1 MTAGSRLLRAASA
14 LALSSTVLATSS
26 GLALLSAG
34 VAEAAPVSRVEVR
47 GNQRVEA
54 DTIRNLLAIRP
65 GQNATDADLDEGVRK
80 LYSTGLFSD
89 VRINQQGGTVTV
101 SVDENLI
108 VNQVLFQ
115 GNSKLKDE
123 QLTAAIQ
130 TSPRAAF
137 SQATADNDVNS
148 IRDAYTRIG
157 RSDATVS
164 VRTVPIENNRV
175 NVLFDV
181 NEGDRTKIGSINFVG
196 NNAFG
201 DGRLKE
207 VIALRESG
215 ILSFLQRNDV
225 YDGDRLRADEETLR
239 RFYFNRGYAD
249 FRIVSAT
256 ADLDEAQNK
265 YFITFTVEE
274 GERYTFGNVSVD
286 SAIPGV
292 DGQSLQGQLKTQP
305 GDVYSAQRIEESLVA
320 LTNRVAESGFA
331 FAQVTPRGDRDFTNR
346 TISVNYVIDQ
356 GPRAYIERLEV
367 RGNTKTRD
375 YVIRREFDVSE
386 GDAFNQ
392 VLVQRAKQRLERL
405 GFFDKVNISTAPGSE
420 PDRVVVVV
428 DVAEKSTGE
437 FSIGGGYTTGGESE
451 GPVAEIGITE
461 RNFLGRGQF
470 VKVSA
475 GFGVDTQSYQL
486 SFTEPY
492 FLGRRLAAG
501 FDVYTTRNSSE
512 TYDVERTGGDLRVA
526 APITTELTAQVAYNF
541 KSEKFGDNNGVTLG
555 RYFVNDDGQFI
566 DPATNLVV
574 AAPIAQTAA
583 NEDLPFAGNTQRI
596 RATCGDPDPFG
607 LVSANPDGG
616 TDFSNAPR
624 YTRSRI
630 INEAIC
636 DSPYTTSSISYALTY
651 NSLDSTQ
658 EPRNGILASFGQEV
672 AGVGGDANFIK
683 TTGKAS
689 YFRQLNE
696 EYDVVGQ
703 LSGGGGNVFGFGD
716 DLRVFDNFFKGQDIV
731 RGFDTKGIGPRQFEL
746 DSDGAGGLERDG
758 RGVAIGGENYL
769 NASAEA
775 TFPLPGVSRDF
786 GFRGALFA
794 DAGTLWGSE
803 FDDEIGVVGADLNI
817 RASAGVGLIWAS
829 PFGPLRVNYAYPFL
843 KEEYDRTQELSF
855 GFSTRF

>member
-1 MTAGSRLLRAASA
+1 MLRAASA
-14 LALSSTVLATSS
+14 LALSSTVLATSVGAS
-26 GLALLSAG
+26 FLIVGA
-34 VAEAAPVSRVEVR
+34 AEAAVVSRIEVR

-54 DTIRNLLAIRP
+54 DTIRNLLAIRA
-65 GQNATDADLDEGVRK
+65 GQNIGDADIDEGVRK

-89 VRINQQGGTVTV
+89 VKISQQGGTVV
-101 SVDENLI
+101 VNVNENQI

-123 QLTAAIQ
+123 QLRAAVQ
-130 TSPRAAF
+130 TSARGAY
-137 SQATADNDVNS
+137 SQATADSDVQG
-148 IRDAYTRIG
+148 IKEAYTRIG

-175 NVLFDV
+175 NVVFDI
-181 NEGDRTKIGSINFVG
+181 NEGDRTKIGQINFVG
-196 NNAFG
+196 NNAFS

-225 YDGDRLRADEETLR
+225 YDDDRLRADEETLR

-256 ADLDEAQNK
+256 ADLDAAQNK

-274 GERYTFGNVSVD
+274 GERYSFGNVNVD
-286 SAIPGV
+286 SAIPGI
-292 DGQSLQGQLKTQP
+292 DGQALQGELKTRP
-305 GDVYSAQRIEESLVA
+305 GDVYSAQKIEESLVA
-320 LTNRVAESGFA
+320 LTNRVAANGFA
-331 FAQVTPRGDRDFTNR
+331 FAQVTPRGDRDFNNR

-405 GFFDKVNISTAPGSE
+405 GFFEKVNISTAPGSE
-420 PDRVVVVV
+420 PDRVVVIV
-428 DVAEKSTGE
+428 DVQEKSTGE
-437 FSIGGGYTTGGESE
+437 FSIGGGYTTGGESD
-451 GPVAEIGITE
+451 GPVAEIGVTE

-470 VKVSA
+470 IKVSA
-475 GFGVDTQSYQL
+475 GFGTDTRSYQL

-501 FDVYTTRNSSE
+501 FDIYTTKNTSE
-512 TYDVERTGGDLRVA
+512 SYDVERTGGDVRLA
-526 APITTELTAQVAYNF
+526 APITTELTGQVAYNF
-541 KSEKFGDNNGVTLG
+541 KSEKFGDDNGVSIG
-555 RYFVNDDGQFI
+555 RAYYDGTNYI
-566 DPATNLVV
+566 DPNTNLVV
-574 AAPIAQTAA
+574 ARPVLENSTAFP
-583 NEDLPFAGNTQRI
+583 NYNGEFKSVE
-596 RATCGDPDPFG
+596 ATCGDPDPFQ
-607 LVSANPDGG
+607 LVSGARTGQA
-616 TDFSNAPR
+616 TDFTNAPKF
-624 YTRSRI
+624 TRSRI
-630 INEAIC
+630 INAAIC
-636 DSPYTTSSISYALTY
+636 ESPYTTSSVSYALTY
-651 NSLDSTQ
+651 NTLDSSND
-658 EPRNGILASFGQEV
+658 PHNGILASIGQEV
-672 AGVGGDANFIK
+672 AGLGGDAQFLK

-689 YFRQLNE
+689 YFKQLVE

-703 LSGGGGNVFGFGD
+703 LSAGGGNVFGFGQ

-731 RGFDTKGIGPRQFEL
+731 RGFETKGLGPRQFEL
-746 DSDGAGGLERDG
+746 DANGNRVGK
-758 RGVAIGGENYL
+758 GVAIGGENYL

-775 TFPLPGVSRDF
+775 TFPLPGISRDF
-786 GFRGALFA
+786 GFRGAVFA
-794 DAGTLWGSE
+794 DAGTLFGTE
-803 FDDEIGVVGADLNI
+803 FADEPGVVGDDLKI

-829 PFGPLRVNYAYPFL
+829 PFGPLRVNYAYPIL
-843 KEEYDRTQELSF
+843 KEEYDRTQQLSF

>member
-1 MTAGSRLLRAASA
+1 MTAGSKLLRTASA
-14 LALSSTVLATSS
+14 FAFSSSVLATSVGF
-26 GLALLSAG
+26 GLVLVETAQ
-34 VAEAAPVSRVEVR
+34 AAPVTRVEVR

-54 DTIRNLLAIRP
+54 DTIRNLLAVRP
-65 GQNATDADLDEGVRK
+65 GQNATEADLDEGVRK

-89 VRINQQGGTVTV
+89 VRIKQQGGTVVVNV
-101 SVDENLI
+101 SENQI

-123 QLTAAIQ
+123 QLTAAVQ
-130 TSPRAAF
+130 TTSRGAY
-137 SQATADNDVNS
+137 SQATADNDVNA
-148 IRDAYTRIG
+148 IKDAYVRIG

-175 NVLFDV
+175 NVVFDI
-181 NEGDRTKIGSINFVG
+181 NEGDRTKIGQINFVG

-225 YDGDRLRADEETLR
+225 YDEDKLRADEETLR
-239 RFYFNRGYAD
+239 RFYYNRGYAD
-249 FRIVSAT
+249 FRVVSAT
-256 ADLDEAQNK
+256 ADLDQAQNK

-286 SAIPGV
+286 STIPGV
-292 DGQSLQGQLKTQP
+292 DGAALQSQLKTQT
-305 GDVYSAQRIEESLVA
+305 GDVYSAQKIEESLVA
-320 LTNRVAESGFA
+320 LTNRVAQNGFA
-331 FAQVTPRGDRDFTNR
+331 FAQVTPRGDRDFNNR

-420 PDRVVVVV
+420 PDRVIVIV
-428 DVAEKSTGE
+428 DVTEKSTGE
-437 FSIGGGYTTGGESE
+437 FSVGGGYTTGGESD

-470 VKVSA
+470 VKLSA
-475 GFGVDTQSYQL
+475 GFGADTRSYQL

-501 FDVYTTRNSSE
+501 FDIYTTKNTSE
-512 TYDVERTGGDLRVA
+512 SYDVRRSGGDVRLA

-541 KSEKFGDNNGVTLG
+541 KSEKFGDDDGVTFG
-555 RYFVNDDGQFI
+555 RAYANDDGEFI
-566 DPATNLVV
+566 DPTTNTVVDSPILVNS
-574 AAPIAQTAA
+574 AAFPNYNGDT
-583 NEDLPFAGNTQRI
+583 TRI
-596 RATCGDPDPFG
+596 RQTCDDPDPFG
-607 LVSANPDGG
+607 VVSDDAADGS
-616 TDFSNAPR
+616 TDFSNAPK

-630 INEAIC
+630 INAAIC
-636 DSPYTTSSISYALTY
+636 DSPYTTSSFSYALTY
-651 NSLDSTQ
+651 NTLDSSTD
-658 EPRNGILASFGQEV
+658 PRNGILATAGQEI
-672 AGVGGDANFIK
+672 AGIGGDADFVK

-689 YFRQLNE
+689 YFNQLSE

-703 LSGGGGNVFGFGD
+703 LSAGGGNVFGLGSGN
-716 DLRVFDNFFKGQDIV
+716 LRVFDNFFKGQDIV

-746 DSDGAGGLERDG
+746 DEDGDHVG

-775 TFPLPGVSRDF
+775 TFPLPGISRDF
-786 GFRGALFA
+786 GFRGAVFA
-794 DAGTLWGSE
+794 DAGTLWGTE
-803 FDDEIGVVGADLNI
+803 YDDDAGVVGDGLKI

-829 PFGPLRVNYAYPFL
+829 PFGPLRVNYAQPFL
-843 KEEYDRTQELSF
+843 KEDYDRKQQLSF

>member
-1 MTAGSRLLRAASA
+1 MTAGSKLLRAVSA
-14 LALSSTVLATSS
+14 LALSSTVLATSV
-26 GLALLSAG
+26 GFVG
-34 VAEAAPVSRVEVR
+34 TAEAAVVSRVDVR

-54 DTIRNLLAIRP
+54 DTIRNLLSIRP
-65 GQNATDADLDEGVRK
+65 GQNTTDADLDEGVRK

-89 VRINQQGGTVTV
+89 VRINQQGGTVV
-101 SVDENLI
+101 VEVNENQI

-115 GNSKLKDE
+115 GNSRLKDE
-123 QLTAAIQ
+123 QLTAAVQ
-130 TSPRAAF
+130 TASRGAY
-137 SQATADNDVNS
+137 SQATAESDVAA
-148 IRDAYTRIG
+148 IQEAYTRIG

-164 VRTVPIENNRV
+164 VRTAPIENNRV
-175 NVLFDV
+175 NVVFEI
-181 NEGDRTKIGSINFVG
+181 NEGDRTKIAQIDFVG

-225 YDGDRLRADEETLR
+225 YDNDRLRADEETLR

-249 FRIVSAT
+249 FRVVSAT
-256 ADLDEAQNK
+256 ADLNEAENR

-286 SAIPGV
+286 STIPGI
-292 DGQSLQGQLKTQP
+292 DGSTLQGVLKTET

-320 LTNRVAESGFA
+320 LTNRVAADGFA

-405 GFFDKVNISTAPGSE
+405 GFFEKVNISTAPGSE
-420 PDRVVVVV
+420 SDRVVVVV
-428 DVAEKSTGE
+428 DVVEKSTGE
-437 FSIGGGYTTGGESE
+437 FSIGGGYTTGGESD

-475 GFGVDTQSYQL
+475 GFGADTTSYQL

-501 FDVYTTRNSSE
+501 FDIYTTKNTSE
-512 TYDVERTGGDLRVA
+512 SYDVERIGGDLRVA

-541 KSEKFGDNNGVTLG
+541 KSEEFGDDEGRRLGEFQTVEGANGET
-555 RYFVNDDGQFI
+555 FVDADPNTPGLQLVAVDDDYDGPS
-566 DPATNLVV
+566 DVLR
-574 AAPIAQTAA
+574 QTC
-583 NEDLPFAGNTQRI
+583 D
-596 RATCGDPDPFG
+596 DPDPEDF
-607 LVSANPDGG
+607 VSDNTTGDA
-616 TDFSNAPR
+616 TDFSNAPK

-630 INEAIC
+630 INAAIC
-636 DSPYTTSSISYALTY
+636 ESPYTTSSISYALTY
-651 NSLDSTQ
+651 NTLDSSS
-658 EPRNGILASFGQEV
+658 EPRNGFLATIGQEV
-672 AGVGGDANFIK
+672 AGIGGDANFLK

-689 YFRQLNE
+689 YFKQLVE
-696 EYDVVGQ
+696 EYDVIGQ
-703 LSGGGGNVFGFGD
+703 LSAGGGNVLGFGD

-746 DSDGAGGLERDG
+746 DEDGNRVG

-775 TFPLPGVSRDF
+775 TFPLPLISRDF
-786 GFRGALFA
+786 GFRGAVFA
-794 DAGTLWGSE
+794 DAGTLWGTDFE
-803 FDDEIGVVGADLNI
+803 DEVGVVGSGLDV
-817 RASAGVGLIWAS
+817 RAAAGVGIIWAS
-829 PFGPLRVNYAYPFL
+829 PFGPLRVNYSHPFL
-843 KEEYDRTQELSF
+843 EEEFDRKQELSF